1 MRILIVEDD
10 AVLADALTHALR
22 RSHHAVDCL
31 ASGAAADNAVTA
43 QDYDI
48 IILDLGLPELDGFEV
63 LRRLR
68 ARRKRIPVLILTAR
82 DGLHDRVHG
91 LDLGA
96 DDYLTKPFELPELE
110 ARMRAVTRRAYGA
123 ADDNVT
129 VGRLA
134 LDSAGQR
141 VMLDGSALELSSR
154 EFRVLEML
162 MTRSGRV
169 ISKEALIQRLYGWDR
184 EVSKNVVEIYVH
196 RVRKKLKSAGV
207 NIRTVRGLGYL
218 LEPVA
223 PTGKKPR

>member
-10 AVLADALTHALR
+10 AALADALTHALR
-22 RSHHAVDCL
+22 KSRHAVDCL
-31 ASGAAADNAVTA
+31 ASGAAADNAVTT

-48 IILDLGLPELDGFEV
+48 VILDLGLPDVDGFQV

-68 ARRKRIPVLILTAR
+68 ARGKRIPVLILTAR
-82 DGLHDRVHG
+82 DGLHDRVLG

-123 ADDNVT
+123 ADDNVKL
-129 VGRLA
+129 GRLA

-141 VMLDGSALELSSR
+141 VMLDGEALELSAG

-184 EVSKNVVEIYVH
+184 EVRKNAVEIFVH
-196 RVRKKLKSAGV
+196 RVRKKLRSAGV

-218 LEPVA
+218 LEPVM
-223 PTGKKPR
+223 PGKKS

>member
-10 AVLADALTHALR
+10 AVLGDALTHALR
-22 RSHHAVDCL
+22 KSHHAVDCL
-31 ASGAAADNAVTA
+31 ASGAAADNAVAT
-43 QDYDI
+43 QDYDVV
-48 IILDLGLPELDGFEV
+48 ILDIGLPELDGFEV

-68 ARRKRIPVLILTAR
+68 ARRKRVPVLILTAR
-82 DGLHDRVHG
+82 DGLLDRVHG

-110 ARMRAVTRRAYGA
+110 ARMRAVVRRARGA
-123 ADDNVT
+123 ADDNVQ
-129 VGRLA
+129 VGQLA

-141 VMLDGSALELSSR
+141 VMLDGRALELSAR
-154 EFRVLEML
+154 EFRVLETL

-169 ISKEALIQRLYGWDR
+169 ISKETLIQRLYGWDR
-184 EVSKNVVEIYVH
+184 EVGRNAVEIFVH
-196 RVRKKLKSAGV
+196 RVRRKLRSAGV

-223 PTGKKPR
+223 PTPKKF

>member
-10 AVLADALTHALR
+10 AVLGDALTHALR
-22 RSHHAVDCL
+22 KSHHAVDCL
-31 ASGAAADNAVTA
+31 ASGAAADNAVAT
-43 QDYDI
+43 QDYDV
-48 IILDLGLPELDGFEV
+48 IILDIGLPELDGFEV

-68 ARRKRIPVLILTAR
+68 ARRKRVPVLILTAR
-82 DGLHDRVHG
+82 DGLLDRVHG

-110 ARMRAVTRRAYGA
+110 ARMRAVVRRARGA
-123 ADDNVT
+123 ADDNVQ
-129 VGRLA
+129 VGQLA

-141 VMLDGSALELSSR
+141 VMLDGRALELSAR
-154 EFRVLEML
+154 EFRVLETL

-169 ISKEALIQRLYGWDR
+169 ISKETLIQRLYGWDR
-184 EVSKNVVEIYVH
+184 EVGRNAVEIFVH
-196 RVRKKLKSAGV
+196 RVRRKLRSAGV

-223 PTGKKPR
+223 PTTKKL

>member
-10 AVLADALTHALR
+10 AVLCDALTHALR
-22 RSHHAVDCL
+22 KSHHAVDCL
-31 ASGAAADNAVTA
+31 ISGATVDHAVAT

-48 IILDLGLPELDGFEV
+48 VILDLGLPELDGFEV

-68 ARRKRIPVLILTAR
+68 ARRKRVPVLILTAR
-82 DGLHDRVHG
+82 DGLNDRVHG

-96 DDYLTKPFELPELE
+96 DDYLTKPFELLELE
-110 ARMRAVTRRAYGA
+110 ARMRAVIRRARGA
-123 ADDNVT
+123 ADDNVK

-141 VMLDGSALELSSR
+141 VMLGGSALELSSR

-169 ISKEALIQRLYGWDR
+169 ISKEALIQRLYGWDQ
-184 EVSKNVVEIYVH
+184 EVSKNAVEIFVH
-196 RVRKKLKSAGV
+196 RVRKKLRSAGV

-218 LEPVA
+218 LEPVM
-223 PTGKKPR
+223 PGKKS

>member
-10 AVLADALTHALR
+10 AILADAMTHALR
-22 RSHHAVDCL
+22 KSHHAVDCL
-31 ASGAAADNAVTA
+31 GTGTAADNVVATE
-43 QDYDI
+43 DYDI
-48 IILDLGLPELDGFEV
+48 VVLDIGLPELDGFEV

-68 ARRKRIPVLILTAR
+68 ARRKRVPVLILTAR
-82 DGLHDRVHG
+82 DALQDRIQG

-110 ARMRAVTRRAYGA
+110 ARMRAVTRRACGA
-123 ADDNVT
+123 ADDNVK
-129 VGRLA
+129 VGRLE

-141 VMLDGSALELSSR
+141 VMLGGSALELTAR

-169 ISKEALIQRLYGWDR
+169 ISKEALIQRLYEWDR
-184 EVSKNVVEIYVH
+184 DVRKNAVEIFVH
-196 RVRKKLKSAGV
+196 RIRKKLSSAGV

-218 LEPVA
+218 LEPLA
-223 PTGKKPR
+223 PGGK

>member
-1 MRILIVEDD
+1 
-10 AVLADALTHALR
+10 
-22 RSHHAVDCL
+22 
-31 ASGAAADNAVTA
+31 
-43 QDYDI
+43 
-48 IILDLGLPELDGFEV
+48 
-63 LRRLR
+63 
-68 ARRKRIPVLILTAR
+68 VLILTAR
-82 DGLHDRVHG
+82 DELQDRVHG
-91 LDLGA
+91 LNLGA

-110 ARMRAVTRRAYGA
+110 ARMRAVTRRARGA
-123 ADDNVT
+123 ADDNVK

-169 ISKEALIQRLYGWDR
+169 ISKEALIQRLYGWDQ
-184 EVSKNVVEIYVH
+184 EVGKNAVEIFVH
-196 RVRKKLKSAGV
+196 RVRKKLQSAGV

-223 PTGKKPR
+223 PSGEKSR